1 MAEIKSGASS
11 DKLTVDPTSKAARTS
26 PYDTRGNYYGPKA
39 TYGASL
45 TAKTAVATGTGTI
58 VAVYGSATKTIRVQ
72 RVLISVT
79 VGAAAVYGDMIC
91 YKRTASISGGTKTD
105 LTQTPFD
112 STSAAGTLNI
122 CGVYTVDPTEGT
134 GGGPI
139 ASSMQYCPISGTPA
153 LGPAQYDFDWRNGG
167 ECECP
172 VLRGT
177 AQGLEFNF
185 GTTTTN
191 APTLT
196 VTVWWTE
203 E

>member
-11 DKLTVDPTSKAARTS
+11 DKLTIDPASKAARVS
-26 PYDTRGNYYGPKA
+26 LYDSRGNYYGQKA
-39 TYGASL
+39 SYGAGT
-45 TAKTAVATGTGTI
+45 TARTAVFAGTGTV
-58 VAVYGSATKTIRVQ
+58 VAVYGSATKVIRVQ
-72 RVLISVT
+72 RVLICAT
-79 VGAAAVYGDMIC
+79 VATAAVYGDMVC
-91 YKRTASISGGTKTD
+91 YKRTSSISGGTKTD

-112 STSAAGTLNI
+112 STSGAATMNI
-122 CGVYTVDPTEGT
+122 CGIYTADPTEGT
-134 GGGPI
+134 GGGVI
-139 ASSMQYCPISGTPA
+139 ATQMAFCPITGTPA

-177 AQGLEFNF
+177 AEGLEFRF

-196 VTVWWTE
+196 ASVWWTE